1 MDNHTYVVKAAHMEI
16 YRKNHMFKVCAV
28 KVKSIRKESL
38 KERGTVC
45 WFFESSYPAA
55 QPDSF
60 IPRNT
65 DMASGQ
71 LASSQRV

>member
-1 MDNHTYVVKAAHMEI
+1 
-16 YRKNHMFKVCAV
+16 MFKVCSM
-28 KVKSIRKESL
+28 KVKSIREESL

-55 QPDSF
+55 QADSF

-65 DMASGQ
+65 DMATASGQ
-71 LASSQRV
+71 LASTQRV